1 MAENPALRTLIV
13 DDEPLAVER
22 IQLLCADIAD
32 VQLVGTAS
40 DGAAAL
46 RLVEALTPDL
56 ILLDISMPDVDGMS
70 VARSIAR
77 QWDHARGLPPA
88 IIFVTA
94 FDGFAVEAFDLSAV
108 DYLLK
113 PVAAERL
120 ARAVGRVRDR
130 RALYAAPAEPAS
142 AYVSEF
148 WVPNRNEMVRVA
160 VGDIDR
166 IDAERDYVRLHSA
179 GRSFLLHHTMAGLD
193 ARLDPAMF
201 IRLHRS
207 VIVRRERIKSLGHDR
222 AGAWHAE
229 LVNGD
234 MVRIGRT
241 YLPAA
246 KAMLRAR

>member
-1 MAENPALRTLIV
+1 MADRITLRTLVV

-22 IQLLCADIAD
+22 IQLLCASLPD

-46 RLVEALTPDL
+46 RLADALVPDL

-70 VARSIAR
+70 VARGIA
-77 QWDHARGLPPA
+77 QGWDATKGQPPA
-88 IIFVTA
+88 IIFITA

-113 PVAAERL
+113 PVAGERL
-120 ARAVGRVRDR
+120 ARAIARVQER
-130 RALYAAPAEPAS
+130 RALYVPPS
-142 AYVSEF
+142 AIPSPYVTEF
-148 WVPNRNEMVRVA
+148 WVPHRNEMVRVD

-166 IDAERDYVRLHSA
+166 IDAERDYVRLHCS
-179 GRSFLLHHTMAGLD
+179 GRSFLLHHTMSGLD
-193 ARLDPAMF
+193 ARLDPQVF

-207 VIVRRERIKSLGHDR
+207 VIVRKDRIKSLGHDR

-229 LVNGD
+229 LVD
-234 MVRIGRT
+234 ASMVRIGRT
-241 YLPAA
+241 YLAAA
-246 KAMLRAR
+246 KAMLRR

>member
-1 MAENPALRTLIV
+1 MAEPLPLRILIV
-13 DDEPLAVER
+13 DDEPLATER
-22 IQLLCADIAD
+22 IQLLCADIAGI
-32 VQLVGTAS
+32 QLVGTAS

-46 RLVEALTPDL
+46 RLAQALAPDL

-70 VARSIAR
+70 AARAIARS
-77 QWDHARGLPPA
+77 WDRSKGPPPA

-113 PVAAERL
+113 PVSADRL
-120 ARAVGRVRDR
+120 ARAIDRVKDR
-130 RALYAAPAEPAS
+130 RALYAAPLEPAS

-160 VGDIDR
+160 VADIDR
-166 IDAERDYVRLHSA
+166 IDAERDYVRLHCA
-179 GRSFLLHHTMAGLD
+179 GRSFLLHHTMSGLD
-193 ARLDPAMF
+193 ARLDPSLF

-207 VIVRRERIKSLGHDR
+207 VIVRRERIRSLAHDR

-229 LVNGD
+229 LADGAS
-234 MVRIGRT
+234 VRIGRT
-241 YLPAA
+241 YLAAA
-246 KAMLRAR
+246 KEMLRA

>member
-1 MAENPALRTLIV
+1 MMAPAARLKALIV
-13 DDEPLAVER
+13 DDEPLAVAR
-22 IQLLCADIAD
+22 MQLLCADLTEIE
-32 VQLVGTAS
+32 LVGTAS

-46 RLVEALTPDL
+46 QLVEAVSPDL
-56 ILLDISMPDVDGMS
+56 ILLDISMPDVDGIS
-70 VARSIAR
+70 VARQIAR
-77 QWDHARGLPPA
+77 NKVPETGLPPA

-120 ARAVGRVRDR
+120 ARAIGRVRER
-130 RALYAAPAEPAS
+130 RAAYAAPIKQPS
-142 AYVSEF
+142 PYVSEF

-160 VGDIDR
+160 VADIDR
-166 IDAERDYVRLHSA
+166 IDAERDYVRLHCA
-179 GRSFLLHHTMAGLD
+179 GRSFLLHHTMTGLD
-193 ARLDPAMF
+193 ARLDPDMF

-207 VIVRRERIKSLGHDR
+207 VIVRRDVIRSLGHDR

-229 LVNGD
+229 LADGSI
-234 MVRIGRT
+234 VRIGRT

-246 KAMLRAR
+246 KDILRR